1 LDGLQQLLHSAL
13 VTGGDDVPEGA
24 KYLTTTVRHNEFS
37 DAVTHYFLIK
47 KGKK

>member
-1 LDGLQQLLHSAL
+1 MSYKIVAL
-13 VTGGDDVPEGA
+13 KTGDDVPEGA